1 MGAALFVKI
10 MFVVA
15 GLLAVLAGVFN
26 WDLFF
31 KSLNTAFLVRL
42 MVLKLA
48 RLFYV
53 VIGMALLAMAFW
65 IIR

>member
-15 GLLAVLAGVFN
+15 GFLAVLAGVFN
-26 WDLFF
+26 WDWFF
-31 KSLNTAFLVRL
+31 KSRNTAFLVRL
-42 MVLKLA
+42 MGLKLA